1 MDVLAALRAE
11 PAVAGVP
18 AGRPEVPVDK
28 GRADPPAAKRRRRSA
43 PQAPPASPTVERPL
57 ARAAEQPRPVRTP
70 VVEAA
75 PVRAP
80 AAAPERPE
88 APVAPRTR
96 NTHVDF
102 RTRRGAQ
109 RLAGALVLV
118 TLPAT
123 AAVGWLAYDQQDPT
137 YAGMALIL
145 ATLTLGLWFL
155 RVMTVPVSVSA
166 VGPMLE
172 VRQGDRRLAWDLS
185 SQYSPVDHVRSR
197 PGRSGWRVIMRNPDG
212 TTFAIDSGMVPAD
225 TFMELL
231 RRYRPEL

>member
-1 MDVLAALRAE
+1 MA
-11 PAVAGVP
+11 PTT
-18 AGRPEVPVDK
+18 
-28 GRADPPAAKRRRRSA
+28 RS
-43 PQAPPASPTVERPL
+43 
-57 ARAAEQPRPVRTP
+57 
-70 VVEAA
+70 
-75 PVRAP
+75 
-80 AAAPERPE
+80 
-88 APVAPRTR
+88 TR
-96 NTHVDF
+96 LDF

-137 YAGMALIL
+137 YAGLALIL

-172 VRQGDRRLAWDLS
+172 VRQGERRLQWDLA

-197 PGRSGWRVIMRNPDG
+197 PGRSGWRVVMRNPDG
-212 TTFAIDSGMVPAD
+212 TTFAIDGSMVPAD